1 MKGNTVLKSLDDVSH
16 EVVEPEPDRPA
27 PDYLE
32 SISAG
37 LHEPRHVP
45 LPVRESEHSE
55 FPGYRYWGINE

>member
-37 LHEPRHVP
+37 LREPRHVP
-45 LPVRESEHSE
+45 LPICVSEHSDSAA
-55 FPGYRYWGINE
+55 YRYWGINE